1 MPGATAVLRWARAG
15 VLCVVIGGMARAEEA
30 PIRFVDVAADVGIL
44 FHHENDATDQKQL
57 PETYGSGS
65 AFFDYDGDGDLDL
78 YLVNSGSL
86 NAGRGTAWN
95 RLYRNDCSVFADV
108 SEAVG
113 ARGGGYGMGA
123 VAADADNDGDADLYL
138 SNWGAD
144 IFYRNQGDGTFVDET
159 GRTGLGNADWGS
171 SAAFLDSDLDGDLDL
186 FVANYVHFKEGEQPW
201 CGRRDLDLRFYC
213 DPRQFAPALDRL
225 YRNREDGTFED
236 IGLEAGIVH
245 RGNGLGVVSSD
256 WDGDGD
262 ADLYVANDMTPN
274 FFYVNDGKGRFQ
286 ENGLLSGTAL
296 SADGVALAGMGVD
309 TGDVD
314 GDGDLDLFVTNYQL
328 ENNNLYR
335 NDGTVF
341 SEVSFRSG
349 IGEISL
355 NYLGFG
361 TGFFDYD
368 NDGWLDLFVAN
379 GHVHNNIQA
388 YDAVVT
394 YAQRA
399 QVFRNDGTGHFAE
412 QMAGPALWEHYVGR
426 GSAFGDYD
434 GDGDLDI
441 ALVNCGRR
449 MALLQNQGGNGN
461 NWLQISLAGR
471 RSNRDG
477 VGAKIYVTAGEATSF
492 QEVKVGSGYL
502 SSSQMAPH
510 FGLGASAVVDRLEI
524 RWPSGTGQVFE
535 QVAVNQRLRIV
546 EPGGD

>member
-1 MPGATAVLRWARAG
+1 MPGATAVLRRARAG
-15 VLCVVIGGMARAEEA
+15 ILCVVIGGMARAEEA

-44 FHHENDATDQKQL
+44 FQHENDASDQKQL

-95 RLYRNDCSVFADV
+95 RLYRNDGPVFADV

-144 IFYRNQGDGTFVDET
+144 IFYRNQGDGTFVEET

-245 RGNGLGVVSSD
+245 RGNGLGVVSGD

-274 FFYVNDGKGRFQ
+274 FFYVNDGKGRFE
-286 ENGLLSGTAL
+286 ENGLRSGTAL

-379 GHVHNNIQA
+379 GHVHDNIQA

-394 YAQRA
+394 YAQWA

-412 QMAGPALWEHYVGR
+412 QMAGPALWKHYVGR

-449 MALLQNQGGNGN
+449 MALLQNQGGNSN

-471 RSNRDG
+471 SSNRDG
-477 VGAKIYVTAGEATSF
+477 IGAKIYVTAGEATSF
-492 QEVKVGSGYL
+492 QEVKAGSGYL
-502 SSSQMAPH
+502 SSSQLAPH